1 MAETTATLPD
11 FKIALSGGISG
22 ACLSRGLDSFHRV
35 ADFIHHLP
43 YGRNADKSNLA
54 SLFTE
59 GRGTCSTKH
68 AFLSRLAQE
77 QGQEGIQLTVGLYR
91 MHAKN
96 TPAVARRLGQH
107 GLNFIPEAHCYL
119 KFGGRRFDFTKSG
132 PGALDF
138 EPDLIEEISIEPEQI
153 NGYKVSYHK
162 TYLKAWLQTN
172 PELNLALEELWQ
184 IREQCIGDLS
194 AH

>member
-22 ACLSRGLDSFHRV
+22 ACLYRGLDSFHRE

-54 SLFTE
+54 SLFTD
-59 GRGTCSTKH
+59 GRGPCSTKH

-77 QGQEGIQLTVGLYR
+77 QGQEGIKLTVGLYR

-96 TPAVARRLGQH
+96 PPAVASGVAQQ
-107 GLNFIPEAHCYL
+107 GANFIP
-119 KFGGRRFDFTKSG
+119 
-132 PGALDF
+132 
-138 EPDLIEEISIEPEQI
+138 
-153 NGYKVSYHK
+153 
-162 TYLKAWLQTN
+162 
-172 PELNLALEELWQ
+172 
-184 IREQCIGDLS
+184 
-194 AH
+194 